1 MIIIANPIYDVVF
14 KYLMEDNR
22 VAKILLSAL
31 LQKEVVELEVRPHE
45 YSKKVKREISTF
57 RIDFSAKIREKDG
70 SEHLVLIELQKT
82 WRATETMR
90 FRQYLGA
97 QYLDERNLLPKER
110 NPRGYGLPIISIY
123 LLDHRVGDLQEPVVY
138 VRRRYLDYDSHP
150 VLQGVPDPFVESLT
164 HDAIIV
170 QIPLLK
176 GRARN
181 HLERLLEVFDQNH
194 RVEGDSHYLCID
206 EDKPR
211 TPDEELVIDRLLRA
225 AATPDVLREMR
236 IEDEFLSELERL
248 DTALMLKDQT
258 IEQKDQVIGQKDQ
271 VIEQQEQELEQKDQV
286 IEQKDQELEA
296 NKQELE
302 ASKQALEQ
310 KNKMLVALLHAQ
322 GAMPKAIADQLQLT
336 EEEDARLLK

>member
-14 KYLMEDNR
+14 KYLMEDNC

-82 WRATETMR
+82 WRATETLR
-90 FRQYLGA
+90 FRQYLGEH
-97 QYLDERNLLPKER
+97 YLDERNLLPKER
-110 NPRGYGLPIISIY
+110 NPKGYGLPIISIY

-211 TPDEELVIDRLLRA
+211 TPDEELVIDRLLRTA
-225 AATPDVLREMR
+225 CFVRRPRPTSSVKCASRMNSSPSSNASTPPSCSRTKP
-236 IEDEFLSELERL
+236 S
-248 DTALMLKDQT
+248 
-258 IEQKDQVIGQKDQ
+258 
-271 VIEQQEQELEQKDQV
+271 
-286 IEQKDQELEA
+286 
-296 NKQELE
+296 NKKTKSSSNKGRNWNKKTKSSSKKTRNWKRTNKNWKR
-302 ASKQALEQ
+302 ASKHWSKGIKCWSICCTPRE
-310 KNKMLVALLHAQ
+310 
-322 GAMPKAIADQLQLT
+322 PRPRQLPT
-336 EEEDARLLK
+336 NCN